1 MEGQVIK
8 LKEKLSLP
16 KCKAALGKSKT
27 KYTDAEILAIR
38 DFLYEL
44 AEIDYS
50 VFIHNDLKAL
60 EAENDNSENNDL
72 QTAA

>member
-1 MEGQVIK
+1 MEATIVK

-16 KCKAALGKSKT
+16 KCRAALCKSKT

-44 AEIDYS
+44 AEIDYR
-50 VFIHNDLKAL
+50 VFIYNDLKAL
-60 EAENDNSENNDL
+60 EFENDNSENDDL
-72 QTAA
+72 QNAA

>member
-1 MEGQVIK
+1 MEGQVLK

-16 KCKAALGKSKT
+16 KCKAALGKSKG

-38 DFLYEL
+38 DYLYEL

-50 VFIHNDLKAL
+50 VFNFNDLK
-60 EAENDNSENNDL
+60 EIEVENNDL
-72 QTAA
+72 NINDTQIAA